1 MKKYHDYGIAGC
13 INGVGRD
20 NESLVGRGMISLGK
34 NFWLIFG
41 VVLVTGLVYLLEPIL
56 SPFLVGIILAYLGDP
71 LVDRLEKAGLGR
83 TPGAILVFSGFAVL
97 LIGLLLILIPILFR
111 ETARFVQS
119 IPDML
124 RWLQQMLSPVLISS
138 IGIDP
143 FDFQVDSLKSQ
154 LAAHWQQTGSF
165 VSQILARMTLSGVAL
180 LGALINLALI
190 PVVAFYLMRDW
201 DLVVAKI
208 QSLVPRKA
216 VGTVNKLALECDE
229 VLAAFLRGQLLVMAI
244 LGSIYALGLSMIGL
258 DLAILI
264 GLIAGAASIVPYLGF
279 AIGVIAAL
287 IAAFYQFQDWLH
299 PGYVMLVFLSGQ
311 VLEGTVLTPW
321 LVGDKIGLHPV
332 AVIFAILAGGQL
344 FGFIG
349 VLLAL
354 PLAAVLMVLLRYLL
368 QHYLDS
374 DYYARSGSE
383 LLMADSSIDSST
395 DSSTDSPADSLAE
408 ASPAAT
414 GGSIAD
420 EQPL

>member
-1 MKKYHDYGIAGC
+1 
-13 INGVGRD
+13 
-20 NESLVGRGMISLGK
+20 MISLGR
-34 NFWLIFG
+34 NFWLIFSA
-41 VVLVTGLVYLLEPIL
+41 VLVTGMVYLLEPIL
-56 SPFLVGIILAYLGDP
+56 SPFLIGIILAYLGDP

-97 LIGLLLILIPILFR
+97 LIGLLLFLIPILFR

-124 RWLQQMLSPVLISS
+124 RWLQEMLSPLLLST

-154 LAAHWQQTGSF
+154 LADHWQQTGSF
-165 VSQILARMTLSGVAL
+165 VSQILTRMTLSGVAL
-180 LGALINLALI
+180 LGALMNLALI

-201 DLVVAKI
+201 DFVVAKI
-208 QSLVPRKA
+208 ESLVPRKA
-216 VGTVNKLALECDE
+216 VGTVNRLALECDE
-229 VLAAFLRGQLLVMAI
+229 VLAAFLKGQLLVMAI
-244 LGSIYALGLSMIGL
+244 LGTLYALGLSMIGL

-279 AIGVIAAL
+279 AIGIIAAL
-287 IAAFYQFQDWLH
+287 IAAFYQFQDWIH
-299 PGYVMLVFLSGQ
+299 PGYVMFVFLGGQ
-311 VLEGTVLTPW
+311 LLEGTLLTPW

-368 QHYLDS
+368 RHYMNS
-374 DYYARSGSE
+374 EYYARSDSE
-383 LLMADSSIDSST
+383 IIMADSSPDGSPDGSADDSADSSADSST
-395 DSSTDSPADSLAE
+395 DSSAE
-408 ASPAAT
+408 ASPKAT
-414 GGSIAD
+414 VDTVGD